1 MDLLN
6 RIVTEMDPE
15 DIRYFKVYA
24 TRMTGYEG
32 RKDLQ
37 LFDNVRQKKENYD
50 EQKAM
55 HKISGNNRNAFYRL
69 KNRLIND
76 LNDFIALHHFDA
88 GDMHALNRD
97 WVLFHVYLS
106 KQQLDLAYFFL
117 KKAEKKALVLENFEM
132 LDIIYSHLI
141 RLSNEILLVNPE
153 DYIALQKENA
163 HRLNLLRQMDHALAA
178 LTYRVR
184 VTQNWAREDVSL
196 TNLLEKTSKE
206 FTSDAQFTKSQ
217 LFQTRAYRAVSQLF
231 LQRHQYAQLLE
242 FVSQSYHTFQQKKWF
257 NKDNHELKL
266 QMLTYLVNAA
276 FEVENYNLSLK
287 YGEIQGAELDAFG
300 GILREKFLFF
310 YYNSLAL
317 NYMKLD
323 PAKALKIFEQTE
335 AEMKRRKI
343 SYYDQFIYLNKAIVL
358 HWLGKPDA
366 GIRTLVKLYVLDSF
380 KQTDA
385 SFRFRIMVA
394 EQIMQF
400 DAGDKKSFILR
411 LNQLKD
417 DFKDLLA
424 GEDFVIE
431 RELLSILAEMISS
444 ENYFHDKAIISKA
457 KKFLRAPDKR
467 DKEQAGIINYN
478 EWLSGKF
485 NLKK

>member
-6 RIVTEMDPE
+6 RMVAEMSADE
-15 DIRYFKVYA
+15 IRYYKVYA
-24 TRMTGYEG
+24 TRMAGYEG

-37 LFDNVRQKKENYD
+37 LFDNVRQKKSDYD
-50 EQKAM
+50 EQKVM

-88 GDMHALNRD
+88 GDIHALNRD

-106 KQQLDLAYFFL
+106 KHQLDLAYSFL
-117 KKAEKKALVLENFEM
+117 KKAEKKALALENYEM
-132 LDIIYSHLI
+132 LDIIYSQLI

-153 DYIALQKENA
+153 DYIALQKANA
-163 HRLNLLRQMDHALAA
+163 HRLNLLRQMDQALAA

-184 VTQNWAREDVSL
+184 VTQNWAREDINL

-242 FVSQSYHTFQQKKWF
+242 FVSKSYHTFQQKKWF
-257 NKDNHELKL
+257 TKENHELKL
-266 QMLTYLVNAA
+266 QMLTYLVNAT
-276 FEVENYNLSLK
+276 FELENFTQSLK
-287 YGEIQGAELDAFG
+287 YAETLGNELEAFG
-300 GILREKFLFF
+300 GYMREKFLFF

-317 NYMKLD
+317 NYMKID
-323 PAKALKIFEQTE
+323 PAKALQIFEKME
-335 AEMKRRKI
+335 VEMKRRKI

-366 GIRTLVKLYVLDSF
+366 AIRNLVKLYVLDSF

-385 SFRFRIMVA
+385 SFRFRIQVA

-400 DAGDKKSFILR
+400 DAGDKKSFVLR

-417 DFKDLLA
+417 DFKELLA
-424 GEDFVIE
+424 SEDYLIE
-431 RELLSILAEMISS
+431 KELLAILEDMILSAD
-444 ENYFHDKAIISKA
+444 YLLDKPVLLKA

-478 EWLSGKF
+478 DWLSGK
-485 NLKK
+485 LGLRK